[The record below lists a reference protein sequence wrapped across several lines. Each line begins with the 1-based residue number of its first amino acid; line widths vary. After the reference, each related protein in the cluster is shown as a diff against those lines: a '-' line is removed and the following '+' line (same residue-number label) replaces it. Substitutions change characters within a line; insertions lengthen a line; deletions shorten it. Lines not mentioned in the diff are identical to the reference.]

1 MALGVAIR
9 IGVCALST
17 YLSNFHSLL
26 GIASTTVFLL
36 IELNSLS
43 KIKAYEKIE
52 KNQNEL
58 FSKIFNYFKSPNF
71 INMLEEINI
80 IEIVIDE
87 NANSLLDGFFNK
99 GVQINYWYIPWIENG
114 KTLKELD
121 DRSKNFYCEKYEK
134 CRN

>member
-58 FSKIFNYFKSPNF
+58 LKF
-71 INMLEEINI
+71 LI
-80 IEIVIDE
+80 I
-87 NANSLLDGFFNK
+87 LK
-99 GVQINYWYIPWIENG
+99 VQILLI
-114 KTLKELD
+114 
-121 DRSKNFYCEKYEK
+121 R
-134 CRN
+134 